1 MQQREF
7 TATKTIYLSDEDFY
21 IRVADICVH
30 TEPTNKLAVYR
41 NQEGVGVFNR
51 SLTSMLSMMAA
62 GWLTETAAVVAVA
75 EPVAPTPEPVVAPV
89 VEPEAAPVVEA
100 EVAPAV
106 VEAVVEAEV
115 APVVVEAVVEPVKE
129 VEAEE
134 PKVEAPKVEAPKVAK
149 KGKR

>member
-21 IRVADICVH
+21 IRAADICVH

-62 GWLTETAAVVAVA
+62 GWLTETAAAVAVA

-89 VEPEAAPVVEA
+89 VEPEAAPVVVEA

-115 APVVVEAVVEPVKE
+115 APAVVEAVVEPVEE
-129 VEAEE
+129 VETEE
-134 PKVEAPKVEAPKVAK
+134 PKVEAPKVAK